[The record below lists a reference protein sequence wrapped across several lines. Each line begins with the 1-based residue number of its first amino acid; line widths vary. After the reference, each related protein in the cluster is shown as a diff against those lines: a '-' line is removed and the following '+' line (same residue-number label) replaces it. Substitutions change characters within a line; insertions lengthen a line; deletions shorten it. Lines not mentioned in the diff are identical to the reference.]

1 MICHDK
7 KLKLWSNWRCQIR
20 AFFHE
25 SSQITNDDCVF
36 LQLYKFCLFGT
47 WSRKKSCQ
55 LRFKPRLTKTSFL
68 QRFFF
73 ATKTWNMLSGSFL
86 HSSQSNFMAILTHAS
101 QMCVHE
107 FRTSVLLFLMQLQKS
122 WIFCYSLDKS
132 FFLLRNE
139 KCLSSLLSPKRETDF
154 PYANAI
160 NASSSIL

>member
-1 MICHDK
+1 MIV
-7 KLKLWSNWRCQIR
+7 
-20 AFFHE
+20 F
-25 SSQITNDDCVF
+25 SSSYTNSAYLGLEVV
-36 LQLYKFCLFGT
+36 
-47 WSRKKSCQ
+47 KKSCQ

-122 WIFCYSLDKS
+122 
-132 FFLLRNE
+132 
-139 KCLSSLLSPKRETDF
+139 
-154 PYANAI
+154 
-160 NASSSIL
+160 